1 MPASLANQLQHA
13 LVDVFSDSPLIT
25 LEQNVDRALEII
37 TRQLDC
43 DGVFVLA
50 AGKTP
55 GRLKTRNLYL
65 KPQFKTQQAS
75 REWGLGNM
83 PFFRNLL
90 RHPKL
95 LTLDSIEELPKEA
108 QEEKRFLRQWQV
120 RSLLVLPP
128 LHLGDT
134 HIAVGALQCGGEKR
148 WQEDFVNELSHAA
161 AMIGSAM
168 ELTRIAL
175 ALLASERKY
184 QELFQQFPLACGQL
198 DSSNQL
204 TMMNRIAKQTLVAG
218 DSKDLLALVRED
230 DKGILLDTL
239 AVVRD
244 GVLNQAWC
252 EVGFLHGQELSWQKL
267 SFSRSKAD
275 KRTLVLMAEDVSERH
290 RLASELSFHANYDA
304 LTGLPN
310 RVHFEALLAKVLGE
324 EQAPPVCIAFVD
336 LDQFRVINNVSG
348 HIAGDRL
355 LCQVAQRLK
364 QLVRKGDVVARLGG
378 DEFGILMHFC
388 NPESAKHIAERICQQ
403 LFNHE
408 FNWENRK
415 HGVSASIGIAQL
427 DPAAQDIYT
436 VMGQADAACRLAKER
451 GRNGWLLYDSS
462 DPRLK
467 RLYSEMTASVD
478 VLGALAND
486 RFELYFQEIR
496 PLEATDSGM
505 HLEILLRMYQEEGE
519 MLSPAI
525 FLPAAERYNLAS
537 RVDRWV
543 IDHLLLWGNRHLEL
557 WQSLSLVSLNLSASS
572 LEDEEFMDWLEMR
585 LLAEPELVDKLCIE
599 ITETSVLSQL
609 EQAHRLIELLKPL
622 GCKLAMDDF
631 GAGFSS
637 FAYLKQLAVDYVKI
651 DGQFVL
657 NLCEDKADQAI
668 IAAMCQLGRQ
678 MEFQTIAEFVETEAI
693 VAKLQELGVDYAQG
707 YAIGKPRPLLELSES
722 NRSCANA
729 Y

>member
-1 MPASLANQLQHA
+1 
-13 LVDVFSDSPLIT
+13 
-25 LEQNVDRALEII
+25 
-37 TRQLDC
+37 
-43 DGVFVLA
+43 
-50 AGKTP
+50 
-55 GRLKTRNLYL
+55 
-65 KPQFKTQQAS
+65 
-75 REWGLGNM
+75 
-83 PFFRNLL
+83 
-90 RHPKL
+90 
-95 LTLDSIEELPKEA
+95 
-108 QEEKRFLRQWQV
+108 
-120 RSLLVLPP
+120 
-128 LHLGDT
+128 
-134 HIAVGALQCGGEKR
+134 
-148 WQEDFVNELSHAA
+148 
-161 AMIGSAM
+161 
-168 ELTRIAL
+168 
-175 ALLASERKY
+175 
-184 QELFQQFPLACGQL
+184 
-198 DSSNQL
+198 
-204 TMMNRIAKQTLVAG
+204 
-218 DSKDLLALVRED
+218 
-230 DKGILLDTL
+230 
-239 AVVRD
+239 
-244 GVLNQAWC
+244 
-252 EVGFLHGQELSWQKL
+252 
-267 SFSRSKAD
+267 
-275 KRTLVLMAEDVSERH
+275 
-290 RLASELSFHANYDA
+290 
-304 LTGLPN
+304 
-310 RVHFEALLAKVLGE
+310 
-324 EQAPPVCIAFVD
+324 
-336 LDQFRVINNVSG
+336 
-348 HIAGDRL
+348 
-355 LCQVAQRLK
+355 
-364 QLVRKGDVVARLGG
+364 
-378 DEFGILMHFC
+378 
-388 NPESAKHIAERICQQ
+388 
-403 LFNHE
+403 
-408 FNWENRK
+408 
-415 HGVSASIGIAQL
+415 
-427 DPAAQDIYT
+427 
-436 VMGQADAACRLAKER
+436 
-451 GRNGWLLYDSS
+451 
-462 DPRLK
+462 
-467 RLYSEMTASVD
+467 MTASVD

-505 HLEILLRMYQEEGE
+505 HLEILLRMYQEKGE